1 VSKQQSFDVG
11 ALGSHRY
18 WMVWITNLVQGPS
31 DPPWQASISEIKA
44 FH

>member
-1 VSKQQSFDVG
+1 MSPQQSFDVG

-18 WMVWITNLVQGPS
+18 WMVWITKLVSGPS
-31 DPPWQASISEIKA
+31 GFQASIAEIKA